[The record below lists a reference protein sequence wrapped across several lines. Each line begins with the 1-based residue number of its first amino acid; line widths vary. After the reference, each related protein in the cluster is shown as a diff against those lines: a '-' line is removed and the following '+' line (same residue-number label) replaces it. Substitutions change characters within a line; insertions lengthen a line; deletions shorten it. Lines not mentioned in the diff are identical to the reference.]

1 MASLSWAESSGERM
15 DTFRDM
21 QTNSVFSVYVHVCT
35 CTVLSGSL
43 SSPGDELLTQ
53 VKKERKERVSFFTCV
68 SRVILT
74 CTVHVLCFM
83 KAEGK
88 HLHIHG
94 FTMYMYMYMYMYV
107 QYTNNNY

>member
-1 MASLSWAESSGERM
+1 MICR
-15 DTFRDM
+15 
-21 QTNSVFSVYVHVCT
+21 QTLCSVSMYMCVHV
-35 CTVLSGSL
+35 LYYQASL